1 MDQWVNIYSPVLG
14 HIISLLSLFVAFLTL
29 KKAKTIQE
37 DVNNII
43 YNKNFKN
50 FYRDKKGELGNII
63 EKFQTQKK
71 ISEQE
76 LIDCDLFFSK
86 FQGYRVWDSDEK
98 MKINDAIAYL
108 DELLPKYTKLS
119 EEEQYT
125 ERINVLLKLKDV
137 YNVII
142 FKGDN

>member
-14 HIISLLSLFVAFLTL
+14 HIISLLSLFVAFFSFI
-29 KKAKTIQE
+29 KAKTIQE

-63 EKFQTQKK
+63 EKFQTKKK